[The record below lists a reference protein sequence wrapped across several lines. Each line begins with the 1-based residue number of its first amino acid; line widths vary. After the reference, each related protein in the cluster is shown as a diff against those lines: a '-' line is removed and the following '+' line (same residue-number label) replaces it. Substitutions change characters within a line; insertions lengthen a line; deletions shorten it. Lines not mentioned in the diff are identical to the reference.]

1 MNMGK
6 ELSNGKMDKEAIKHT
21 IQTKYL
27 NSYKVIVAGG
37 RDFDNYEFLK
47 EKLDEISKMAQEK
60 IREITNSQELNDLKV
75 KVLGKKGELTEI
87 LKGMGQIAAEQR
99 PVVGSMINNVRKEIE
114 ELISNKEEE
123 FKQKELKE
131 KLEKEKIDVT
141 LPAKKVKRGSKHPLN
156 RIIEE
161 VEDLFVS
168 MGYDVVSGP
177 ELETDEY
184 CFERLNLPKGHPARD
199 MQDSFYI
206 TEEYLL
212 RTQTSAVQA
221 RTMMAN
227 EEKSPIR
234 VICPGKTYRKEDD
247 ATHSHQFNQVEGL
260 VIDKNITFADLKG
273 TLEVFM
279 KHMLG
284 ENTELRFRPSYF
296 PFTEP
301 SYEVDVTCFKCGG
314 KGCNLCK
321 QTGWIELLG
330 SGMVHPNVLKMNG
343 YDPEKYS
350 GFAFGTGLDRLAM
363 FKYGITDMR
372 LLYTNDVRFL
382 SQFDRKD

>member
-1 MNMGK
+1 MEKQVN
-6 ELSNGKMDKEAIKHT
+6 EIK
-21 IQTKYL
+21 L
-27 NSYKVIVAGG
+27 NA
-37 RDFDNYEFLK
+37 
-47 EKLDEISKMAQEK
+47 LDEIEK
-60 IREITNSQELNDLKV
+60 ASNLRELEDVRV
-75 KVLGKKGELTEI
+75 KYLGKKGKLTAILKTMGSLAPEDRPKLGSVVNQAKTELESKITDKEEI
-87 LKGMGQIAAEQR
+87 LQK
-99 PVVGSMINNVRKEIE
+99 E
-114 ELISNKEEE
+114 ELNR
-123 FKQKELKE
+123 
-131 KLEKEKIDVT
+131 KLESERIDVS
-141 LPAKKVKRGSKHPLN
+141 LPSSKIIRGSKHPLT
-156 RIIEE
+156 RVIEE
-161 VEDLFVS
+161 IEDLFVS

-206 TEEYLL
+206 TPEYLL

-221 RTMMAN
+221 RAMMAN
-227 EEKSPIR
+227 KEKTPIR
-234 VICPGKTYRKEDD
+234 IIVPGKTYRREDD

-260 VIDKNITFADLKG
+260 VIDKNISFADLKG
-273 TLEVFM
+273 TLEIFM

-301 SYEVDVTCFKCGG
+301 SYEVDVSCFKCGG

-330 SGMVHPNVLKMNG
+330 SGIVHPNVLKMNG
-343 YDPEKYS
+343 YDPEVYS

-363 FKYGITDMR
+363 FKYGITDIR
-372 LLYTNDVRFL
+372 LLYSNDVRFL
-382 SQFDRKD
+382 NQLDRKDQ

>member
-1 MNMGK
+1 MKEEIEKIKKVAIESIEKATNAK
-6 ELSNGKMDKEAIKHT
+6 ELEEVRVR
-21 IQTKYL
+21 Y
-27 NSYKVIVAGG
+27 
-37 RDFDNYEFLK
+37 
-47 EKLDEISKMAQEK
+47 
-60 IREITNSQELNDLKV
+60 
-75 KVLGKKGELTEI
+75 LGKKGELTAV
-87 LKGMGQIAAEQR
+87 LRGMGNLNAEER
-99 PVVGSMINNVRKEIE
+99 PIIGSLVNVVKE
-114 ELISNKEEE
+114 ELEEKINQKEKEYELAELNRKLKEET
-123 FKQKELKE
+123 
-131 KLEKEKIDVT
+131 IDIT
-141 LPAKKVKRGSKHPLN
+141 LPSTKITRGSKHPLN

-206 TEEYLL
+206 TSEYLL

-227 EEKSPIR
+227 KEKTPIR
-234 VICPGKTYRKEDD
+234 VICPGKTYRRDDD
-247 ATHSHQFNQVEGL
+247 ATHSHQFSQVEGL
-260 VIDKNITFADLKG
+260 VIDKNISLADLKG
-273 TLEVFM
+273 TLEVFVR
-279 KHMLG
+279 KMLG
-284 ENTELRFRPSYF
+284 ENLELRFRPSYF

-321 QTGWIELLG
+321 QTGWIEVLG
-330 SGMVHPNVLKMNG
+330 SGIVHPNVLKMNG

-363 FKYGITDMR
+363 FKYGITDIR
-372 LLYTNDVRFL
+372 LLYQNDVRFL
-382 SQFDRKD
+382 KQFDRCDR

>member
-1 MNMGK
+1 MK
-6 ELSNGKMDKEAIKHT
+6 ERLE
-21 IQTKYL
+21 
-27 NSYKVIVAGG
+27 
-37 RDFDNYEFLK
+37 
-47 EKLDEISKMAQEK
+47 EISKMTKEK
-60 IREITNSQELNDLKV
+60 VEQITTLQELKELKA
-75 KVLGKKGELTEI
+75 KVLGKKSELTEI
-87 LKGMGQIAAEQR
+87 LRGMGQIAAEQR
-99 PVVGSMINNVRKEIE
+99 PVVGELVNKVRTEIE
-114 ELISNKEEE
+114 EMIDSKEKEFEE
-123 FKQKELKE
+123 AELKRKVE
-131 KLEKEKIDVT
+131 AEKIDIT
-141 LPAKKVKRGSKHPLN
+141 LPATRIKRGSIHPLN
-156 RIIEE
+156 RIIED

-168 MGYDVVSGP
+168 MGYDVVTGP

-184 CFERLNLPKGHPARD
+184 CFERLNLPKDHPARD

-206 TEEYLL
+206 TTEYLL
-212 RTQTSAVQA
+212 RTQTSSVQA

-227 EEKSPIR
+227 TEKTPIR
-234 VICPGKTYRKEDD
+234 MICPGKTYRKEDD

-260 VIDKNITFADLKG
+260 VVDKDISFANLKG
-273 TLEVFM
+273 TLEVFV
-279 KHMLG
+279 KRLLG
-284 ENTELRFRPSYF
+284 EKTQLRFRPSYF

-301 SYEVDVTCFKCGG
+301 SYEVDATCFKCGG

-343 YDPEKYS
+343 YDPDVYS

>member
-1 MNMGK
+1 MK
-6 ELSNGKMDKEAIKHT
+6 EQIEN
-21 IQTKYL
+21 
-27 NSYKVIVAGG
+27 
-37 RDFDNYEFLK
+37 LK
-47 EKLDEISKMAQEK
+47 NQALEEIAKSESSK
-60 IREITNSQELNDLKV
+60 ELNDLRV
-75 KVLGKKGELTEI
+75 KYLGKKGELTSI
-87 LKGMGQIAAEQR
+87 LRGMGELSPEER
-99 PVVGSMINNVRKEIE
+99 PKMGALVNSAKQEVENEIQEKE
-114 ELISNKEEE
+114 
-123 FKQKELKE
+123 KELAKKE
-131 KLEKEKIDVT
+131 LQERLEKEEIDIT
-141 LPAKKVKRGSKHPLN
+141 LPSQKIRRGSKHPLN
-156 RIIEE
+156 RVIEE

-206 TEEYLL
+206 TPEYLL

-227 EEKSPIR
+227 EKKTPIR
-234 VICPGKTYRKEDD
+234 VIVPGKTFRREDD

-260 VIDKNITFADLKG
+260 VIDKNISLADLKG

-279 KHMLG
+279 KKMLG
-284 ENTELRFRPSYF
+284 QNTELRFRPSYF

-330 SGMVHPNVLKMNG
+330 SGIVHPNVLRMNG
-343 YDPEKYS
+343 YDPDKYS
-350 GFAFGTGLDRLAM
+350 GFAFGVGLDRLAM
-363 FKYGITDMR
+363 FKYGITDIR
-372 LLYTNDVRFL
+372 LLYQNDIRFL
-382 SQFDRKD
+382 KQFDRKDEENEIKY

>member
-1 MNMGK
+1 M
-6 ELSNGKMDKEAIKHT
+6 
-21 IQTKYL
+21 
-27 NSYKVIVAGG
+27 
-37 RDFDNYEFLK
+37 K
-47 EKLDEISKMAQEK
+47 EKLEEISKLTKEK
-60 IREITNSQELNDLKV
+60 VEQITTSQELKELKA
-75 KVLGKKGELTEI
+75 KVLGKKSELTEI
-87 LKGMGQIAAEQR
+87 LRGMGQIAAEQR
-99 PVVGSMINNVRKEIE
+99 PVVGELVNKVRTEIE
-114 ELISNKEEE
+114 EVIDSKEKEFEE
-123 FKQKELKE
+123 AELKRKVE
-131 KLEKEKIDVT
+131 AEKIDIT
-141 LPAKKVKRGSKHPLN
+141 LPATRIKRGSTHPLN
-156 RIIEE
+156 RIIED

-168 MGYDVVSGP
+168 MGYDVITGP

-184 CFERLNLPKGHPARD
+184 CFERLNLPKDHPARD

-206 TEEYLL
+206 TTEYLL
-212 RTQTSAVQA
+212 RTQTSSVQA

-227 EEKSPIR
+227 IEKTPIR
-234 VICPGKTYRKEDD
+234 MICPGKTYRKEDD

-260 VIDKNITFADLKG
+260 VVDKDISFANLKG
-273 TLEVFM
+273 TLEVFV
-279 KHMLG
+279 KRLLG
-284 ENTELRFRPSYF
+284 EKTQLRFRPSYF

-301 SYEVDVTCFKCGG
+301 SYEVDATCFKCGG

-343 YDPEKYS
+343 YDPDVYS

>member
-1 MNMGK
+1 MGELSPEERPKMGALVNSAKQEVENEIQEKEK
-6 ELSNGKMDKEAIKHT
+6 ELAK
-21 IQTKYL
+21 
-27 NSYKVIVAGG
+27 
-37 RDFDNYEFLK
+37 
-47 EKLDEISKMAQEK
+47 
-60 IREITNSQELNDLKV
+60 
-75 KVLGKKGELTEI
+75 
-87 LKGMGQIAAEQR
+87 
-99 PVVGSMINNVRKEIE
+99 
-114 ELISNKEEE
+114 
-123 FKQKELKE
+123 KELQE
-131 KLEKEKIDVT
+131 RLEKEEIDIT
-141 LPAKKVKRGSKHPLN
+141 LPSQKIRRGSKHPLN
-156 RIIEE
+156 RVIEE

-206 TEEYLL
+206 TPEYLL

-227 EEKSPIR
+227 KEKTPIR
-234 VICPGKTYRKEDD
+234 VIVPGKTFRREDD

-260 VIDKNITFADLKG
+260 VVDKNISLADLKG

-279 KHMLG
+279 KKMLG
-284 ENTELRFRPSYF
+284 QNTELRFRPSYF

-330 SGMVHPNVLKMNG
+330 SGIVHPNVLKMNG
-343 YDPEKYS
+343 YDPEEYS
-350 GFAFGTGLDRLAM
+350 GFAFGVGLDRLAM
-363 FKYGITDMR
+363 FKYGITDIR
-372 LLYTNDVRFL
+372 LLYQNDVRFL
-382 SQFDRKD
+382 KQFDRKDEENEIKY

>member
-1 MNMGK
+1 MEEKINQIR
-6 ELSNGKMDKEAIKHT
+6 KEA
-21 IQTKYL
+21 
-27 NSYKVIVAGG
+27 
-37 RDFDNYEFLK
+37 E
-47 EKLDEISKMAQEK
+47 EEISKIEDIHALNE
-60 IREITNSQELNDLKV
+60 IRV
-75 KVLGKKGELTEI
+75 KVLGKKGKLTEI
-87 LKGMGQIAAEQR
+87 LRGMGSLTPEER
-99 PVVGSMINNVRKEIE
+99 PVIGNLVNKVRDEIE
-114 ELISNKEEE
+114 GLITSKETELK
-123 FKQKELKE
+123 KKELQE
-131 KLEKEKIDVT
+131 KLQSEKIDVT
-141 LPAKKVKRGSKHPLN
+141 LPATKVKRGSKHPLN

-206 TEEYLL
+206 TTEYLL

-221 RTMMAN
+221 RAMMAN
-227 EEKSPIR
+227 TEKTPIR
-234 VICPGKTYRKEDD
+234 IIVPGKTYRREDD

-260 VIDKNITFADLKG
+260 VVDKNISFADLKG
-273 TLEVFM
+273 TLEIFM
-279 KHMLG
+279 RKMLG
-284 ENTELRFRPSYF
+284 ENTQLRFRPSYF

-330 SGMVHPNVLKMNG
+330 SGVVHPNVLRMNG
-343 YDPEKYS
+343 YDPDVYS

-372 LLYTNDVRFL
+372 LLYTNDVKFL

>member
-1 MNMGK
+1 MK
-6 ELSNGKMDKEAIKHT
+6 EEIAKIKE
-21 IQTKYL
+21 
-27 NSYKVIVAGG
+27 NS
-37 RDFDNYEFLK
+37 LK
-47 EKLDEISKMAQEK
+47 EISESKDLK
-60 IREITNSQELNDLKV
+60 TLGDLKV
-75 KVLGKKGELTEI
+75 KYLGKKGELT
-87 LKGMGQIAAEQR
+87 LVLRGMGKLSPEER
-99 PVVGSMINNVRKEIE
+99 PVIGSLVNQVRDELNKLVE
-114 ELISNKEEE
+114 EKEEE
-123 FKQKELKE
+123 LKKIALEE
-131 KLEKEKIDVT
+131 KLKTEEIDIT
-141 LPAKKVKRGSKHPLN
+141 LPSQKIKRGSKHPLN
-156 RIIEE
+156 RVIEE

-206 TEEYLL
+206 TPEYLL
-212 RTQTSAVQA
+212 RTQTSSVQA

-234 VICPGKTYRKEDD
+234 VIVPGKTFRREDD

-260 VIDKNITFADLKG
+260 VIDKNISLADLKG

-279 KHMLG
+279 KKMLG
-284 ENTELRFRPSYF
+284 QNTELRFRPSYF

-350 GFAFGTGLDRLAM
+350 GFAFGVGLDRLAM
-363 FKYGITDMR
+363 FKYGITDIR
-372 LLYTNDVRFL
+372 LLYQNDVRFL
-382 SQFDRKD
+382 KQFDRGDKENEIKY

>member
-1 MNMGK
+1 MK
-6 ELSNGKMDKEAIKHT
+6 EQIEN
-21 IQTKYL
+21 
-27 NSYKVIVAGG
+27 
-37 RDFDNYEFLK
+37 LK
-47 EKLDEISKMAQEK
+47 NQALEEIAKSESSK
-60 IREITNSQELNDLKV
+60 ELNDLRV
-75 KVLGKKGELTEI
+75 KYLGKKGELTSI
-87 LKGMGQIAAEQR
+87 LRGMGELSSEER
-99 PVVGSMINNVRKEIE
+99 PKMGALVNSAKQEVENEIQEKE
-114 ELISNKEEE
+114 
-123 FKQKELKE
+123 KELAKKE
-131 KLEKEKIDVT
+131 LQERLEKEEIDIT
-141 LPAKKVKRGSKHPLN
+141 LPSQKIRRGSKHPLN
-156 RIIEE
+156 RVIEE

-206 TEEYLL
+206 TPEYLL

-227 EEKSPIR
+227 EEKTPIR
-234 VICPGKTYRKEDD
+234 VIVPGKTFRREDD

-260 VIDKNITFADLKG
+260 VIDKNISLADLKG

-279 KHMLG
+279 KKMLG
-284 ENTELRFRPSYF
+284 QNTELRFRPSYF

-330 SGMVHPNVLKMNG
+330 SGIVHPNVLKMNG
-343 YDPEKYS
+343 YDPEEYS
-350 GFAFGTGLDRLAM
+350 GFAFGVGLDRLAM
-363 FKYGITDMR
+363 FKYGITDIR
-372 LLYTNDVRFL
+372 LLYQNDVRFL
-382 SQFDRKD
+382 KQFDRKDEENEIKY

>member
-1 MNMGK
+1 MKEQIEQIKLNALKEIEQAKDLK
-6 ELSNGKMDKEAIKHT
+6 ELNEANV
-21 IQTKYL
+21 KY
-27 NSYKVIVAGG
+27 
-37 RDFDNYEFLK
+37 
-47 EKLDEISKMAQEK
+47 
-60 IREITNSQELNDLKV
+60 
-75 KVLGKKGELTEI
+75 LGKKGELTAV
-87 LKGMGQIAAEQR
+87 LRGMGALSAEER
-99 PVVGSMINNVRKEIE
+99 PVIGSLVNVVRDELEGAISEKEQKFKAE
-114 ELISNKEEE
+114 EMEA
-123 FKQKELKE
+123 
-131 KLEKEKIDVT
+131 KLAKEKIDIT
-141 LPAKKVKRGSKHPLN
+141 LPANKIKRGSKHPLN

-161 VEDLFVS
+161 VEDIFVG
-168 MGYDVVSGP
+168 MGYDVVDGP

-206 TEEYLL
+206 TPEYLL

-221 RTMMAN
+221 RVMMAN

-234 VICPGKTYRKEDD
+234 VICPGKVYRRDDD
-247 ATHSHQFNQVEGL
+247 ATHSHQFAQVEGL
-260 VIDKNITFADLKG
+260 VIDEKISLADLKG

-279 KHMLG
+279 RKMLG
-284 ENTELRFRPSYF
+284 EKTQLRFRPSYF

-301 SYEVDVTCFKCGG
+301 SYEVDVSCFKCGG

-343 YDPEKYS
+343 YDPEKYT

-363 FKYGITDMR
+363 FKYGITDIR
-372 LLYTNDVRFL
+372 LLYQNDVRFL
-382 SQFDRKD
+382 NQFDRMD

>member
-1 MNMGK
+1 MK
-6 ELSNGKMDKEAIKHT
+6 EQIEQIKV
-21 IQTKYL
+21 
-27 NSYKVIVAGG
+27 NA
-37 RDFDNYEFLK
+37 LK
-47 EKLDEISKMAQEK
+47 
-60 IREITNSQELNDLKV
+60 ELNDVTSAKELDDVRV
-75 KVLGKKGELTEI
+75 KYLGKKGALTEV
-87 LKGMGQIAAEQR
+87 LRGMGGLSPEER
-99 PVVGSMINNVRKEIE
+99 PVIGSLVNVVRDEIE
-114 ELISNKEEE
+114 KIISEKEEE
-123 FKQKELKE
+123 YKQAELNK
-131 KLEKEKIDVT
+131 KLETEKIDIT
-141 LPAKKVKRGSKHPLN
+141 LPSEKVKRGSKHPLN

-168 MGYDVVSGP
+168 MGYDVVEGP

-184 CFERLNLPKGHPARD
+184 CFERLNLPKDHPARD

-206 TEEYLL
+206 TPEYLL

-221 RTMMAN
+221 RVMLGN

-234 VICPGKTYRKEDD
+234 VICPGKVYRRDDD
-247 ATHSHQFNQVEGL
+247 ATHSHQFAQVEGL
-260 VIDKNITFADLKG
+260 VIDKDISLADLKG

-279 KHMLG
+279 KKMLG
-284 ENTELRFRPSYF
+284 ENTNLRFRPSYF

-330 SGMVHPNVLKMNG
+330 SGMVHPNVLEMNG
-343 YDPEKYS
+343 YDPKVYT

-363 FKYGITDMR
+363 FKYGITDIR
-372 LLYTNDVRFL
+372 LLYQNDVRFL
-382 SQFDRKD
+382 KQFDRMD

>member
-1 MNMGK
+1 M
-6 ELSNGKMDKEAIKHT
+6 E
-21 IQTKYL
+21 
-27 NSYKVIVAGG
+27 
-37 RDFDNYEFLK
+37 
-47 EKLDEISKMAQEK
+47 EKINEISKLKEEALCEVSAA
-60 IREITNSQELNDLKV
+60 TNAKELDEVRV
-75 KVLGKKGELTEI
+75 KYLGKKGELTSI
-87 LKGMGQIAAEQR
+87 LRSMGSLAPEER
-99 PVVGSMINNVRKEIE
+99 PVIGGKVNEARDEIE
-114 ELISNKEEE
+114 KNIKLEEEKFAKEELA
-123 FKQKELKE
+123 KKLKE
-131 KLEKEKIDVT
+131 ETIDIT
-141 LPAKKVKRGSKHPLN
+141 LPSTKIKRGSKHPLN

-168 MGYDVVSGP
+168 MGYDVVTGP

-206 TEEYLL
+206 TSEYLL

-234 VICPGKTYRKEDD
+234 VICPGKTYRRDDD
-247 ATHSHQFNQVEGL
+247 ATHSHQFSQVEGL
-260 VIDKNITFADLKG
+260 VIDKNISLADLKG
-273 TLEVFM
+273 TLEVFVR
-279 KHMLG
+279 KMLG
-284 ENTELRFRPSYF
+284 ENLQLRFRPSYF

-301 SYEVDVTCFKCGG
+301 SYEVDVSCFKCGG

-321 QTGWIELLG
+321 QTGWIEVLG

-343 YDPEKYS
+343 YDPDKYT

-363 FKYGITDMR
+363 FKYGITDIR
-372 LLYTNDVRFL
+372 LLYQNDVRFL
-382 SQFDRKD
+382 SQFDRLDR

>member
-1 MNMGK
+1 
-6 ELSNGKMDKEAIKHT
+6 
-21 IQTKYL
+21 
-27 NSYKVIVAGG
+27 
-37 RDFDNYEFLK
+37 LK
-47 EKLDEISKMAQEK
+47 EQIAKIQEEALESILK
-60 IREITNSQELNDLKV
+60 STDLKELNDIRV
-75 KVLGKKGELTEI
+75 KYLGKKGELTSV
-87 LKGMGQIAAEQR
+87 LRGMGGLSPEER
-99 PVVGSMINNVRKEIE
+99 PIIGALVNTCKDELEAKITEKET
-114 ELISNKEEE
+114 
-123 FKQKELKE
+123 ELKE
-131 KLEKEKIDVT
+131 LELQNKLEKEEIDIT
-141 LPAKKVKRGSKHPLN
+141 LPSKKIKRGSKHPLN
-156 RIIEE
+156 RVIEE

-206 TEEYLL
+206 TPEYLL

-227 EEKSPIR
+227 EEKTPIR
-234 VICPGKTYRKEDD
+234 VIVPGKTFRREDD

-260 VIDKNITFADLKG
+260 VVDKNISLADLKG

-279 KHMLG
+279 KKMLG
-284 ENTELRFRPSYF
+284 QNTELRFRPSYF

-330 SGMVHPNVLKMNG
+330 SGIVHPNVLRMNG
-343 YDPEKYS
+343 YDPEVYS
-350 GFAFGTGLDRLAM
+350 GFAFGVGLDRLAM
-363 FKYGITDMR
+363 FKYGITDIR
-372 LLYTNDVRFL
+372 LLYQNDVRFL
-382 SQFDRKD
+382 KQFDRKDEENEIKY

>member
-1 MNMGK
+1 M
-6 ELSNGKMDKEAIKHT
+6 
-21 IQTKYL
+21 
-27 NSYKVIVAGG
+27 
-37 RDFDNYEFLK
+37 K
-47 EKLDEISKMAQEK
+47 EKLESIKKLAEEKVSKIQG
-60 IREITNSQELNDLKV
+60 RQDLNDLKV
-75 KVLGKKGELTEI
+75 KILGKKGELTEI
-87 LKGMGQIAAEQR
+87 LRGMGSLSPEERPKMGSLVNSVRAEIETL
-99 PVVGSMINNVRKEIE
+99 INKKEQEIE
-114 ELISNKEEE
+114 E
-123 FKQKELKE
+123 KELAK
-131 KLEKEKIDVT
+131 KLEDEKIDIS
-141 LPAKKVKRGSKHPLN
+141 LPGTKVKRGSKHPLN
-156 RIIEE
+156 RVIEE

-206 TEEYLL
+206 TSEYLL

-227 EEKSPIR
+227 EEKTPIR

-260 VIDKNITFADLKG
+260 VIDKNISFADLKG
-273 TLEVFM
+273 TLEIFM
-279 KHMLG
+279 KKMLG
-284 ENTELRFRPSYF
+284 ENTKLRFRPSYF

-301 SYEVDVTCFKCGG
+301 SFEVDVSCFKCGG

-343 YDPEKYS
+343 YDPEVYS

-372 LLYTNDVRFL
+372 LLYANDVKFL
-382 SQFDRKD
+382 SQFDRMDK